1 MAYGIKY
8 RFRLE
13 SIHGVLYTVNLLKD
27 GYSGSVTLR
36 HLGASP
42 VIRMQENGQFRATS
56 CNLKLECSSDGEF
69 AELYTSDPNEFQVQV
84 FRGGTISAG
93 GTLVWTG
100 FIATEIYSEPDIAP
114 PYDVDVTATDG
125 LGILK
130 EHTFEASGPLT
141 LRQHLR
147 ALLGK
152 TGLGLAV
159 NAACMIKESSGTA
172 TGFMDSEL
180 IDLDHMAGENCY
192 DVLGK
197 LLDTLNATITQTH
210 GEWLIIR
217 ETDAVMSSG
226 GNLSVIRSVRNTS
239 TASTS
244 TTMAVGASVGQ
255 MGAAQMWPVGYLTR
269 GVVPAKKD
277 ITIRAPWFS
286 KNAAPSVADDGWTS
300 GTNCTFNTNR
310 YRLGSAAVAGRVSM
324 TTNASIFTYSLKLV
338 VRASRYPT
346 QVYGTVIPGSFTVK
360 IAWYSSADSTW
371 HYWYED
377 DGWNT
382 TSPGSSNR
390 IAVDRTN
397 EGNDVSYCEVHE
409 ITIPAADDSGSGI
422 LSVAIDGVS
431 VDIYDI
437 SLEYNL
443 GKGYEDH
450 LVIDN
455 NARGTGE
462 TVEIM
467 GGRRTAS
474 NPVDIWF
481 LSGVFYT
488 SNTTT
493 PTFSD
498 YVNSGK
504 DFITLTALSY
514 AKAVAGRRIET
525 RGVLDFPDTM
535 TYAPIMIYHHS
546 MWSVMSK
553 YDWNLKE
560 EEINFTAV
568 SLPTAV
574 LDVDSE
580 TITGI
585 PEDA

>member
-8 RFRLE
+8 RFRFD
-13 SIHGVLYTVNLLKD
+13 SIHGVMYTVNLLKD
-27 GYSGSVTLR
+27 GYSGSITVR
-36 HLGASP
+36 PLGASP
-42 VIRMQENGQFRATS
+42 IIRMQENGPFRATS
-56 CNLKLECSSDGEF
+56 CNLKLECQDDGEF

-84 FRGGTISAG
+84 FRGGTLSAG
-93 GTLVWTG
+93 GTLVWEG

-130 EHTFEASGPLT
+130 EHTFAASGALT
-141 LRQHLR
+141 LREHLK
-147 ALLGK
+147 ALLSK
-152 TGLGLAV
+152 TGHTRAV
-159 NAACMIKESSGTA
+159 NAACMIRESSGTA
-172 TGFMDSEL
+172 VGFMDNEL
-180 IDLDHMAGENCY
+180 INLDHMAGENCY

-197 LLDTLNATITQTH
+197 LLDTLHATITQTH

-217 ETDAVMSSG
+217 ETDVVMASG
-226 GNLSVIRSVRNTS
+226 GLLSVIRSTRNTS
-239 TASTS
+239 QASTS

-255 MGAAQMWPVGYLTR
+255 MGSAQMWPVGFLTR
-269 GVVPAKKD
+269 AVVPAKNE
-277 ITIRAPWFS
+277 ITVRAPWFS
-286 KNAAPSVADDGWTS
+286 KNAAPSVADNGWTA

-310 YRLGSAAVAGRVSM
+310 YTLGSAAVAGRVSM
-324 TTNASIFTYSLKLV
+324 TLNASIFTYSLKV
-338 VRASRYPT
+338 TVRASRRQT
-346 QVYGTVIPGSFTVK
+346 TVQGSVIPGSFTVK
-360 IAWYSSADSTW
+360 AAWYSTNDSTW
-371 HYWYED
+371 HYWHEE
-377 DGWNT
+377 DGWGT
-382 TSPGSSNR
+382 TSPSSSNR

-409 ITIPAADDSGSGI
+409 ITIPAADDPGAGI
-422 LSVAIDGVS
+422 LSIAIDGVS
-431 VDIYDI
+431 IDVYDI
-437 SLEYNL
+437 TVEYNL
-443 GKGYEDH
+443 GKGYEDRI
-450 LVIDN
+450 VIDN
-455 NARGTGE
+455 NARGTGG